1 MQTNKTAFFGLKGIL
16 GVLLGF
22 SFLGAKTP
30 LMDLVKN
37 ASLDGFVF
45 GRFTQDGGKTG
56 NGNGMQF
63 RIKADLTT
71 GEYKGFSFTAGI
83 FFSQGS
89 GVPSKN
95 RQIWDDIQGS
105 RGVRMKSQYD
115 VFSFNNLFVKKT
127 FFKSYAQVGEMN
139 LSAPFYDK
147 STDRAIG
154 ASFKSKDLK
163 NFVFD
168 FGAFG
173 SWMADDLYSAGV
185 GYDLNG
191 AKCAGSLANVGLNQK
206 TGRFDCQGKA
216 IGANTKGS
224 IWGAGIGNALLI
236 GGVGYTK
243 DFGINKNHQFKASFH
258 DLYAHKLIN
267 YMLFAETNY
276 RYQFDEGHGFVNVL
290 FQISATG
297 LNNKA
302 EFQTKRSQFLST
314 YFQDKVQRETMQGH
328 APQELAQNRGVY
340 NFQVS
345 FKKRRFFAMIGTFGS
360 FAQGYASLID
370 NVGGLKTAGKL
381 WNGSQGHGSM
391 GFGLI
396 GGGATKDTSIYSLY
410 SQLDYRFKNLIF
422 ALDMVF
428 ISGKNN
434 FTLWEG
440 DTNLSDLSQYRGWD
454 PAYRGF
460 RATKNAT
467 FGEITP
473 SISYKV
479 GNRFTAQLYYANLF
493 GEIRMYRVR
502 CQLTY
507 SF

>member
-1 MQTNKTAFFGLKGIL
+1 MGRIAFLGLNGIL
-16 GVLLGF
+16 LLVSVLN
-22 SFLGAKTP
+22 AKTP
-30 LMDLVKN
+30 LIDLVQN
-37 ASLDGFVF
+37 ANLDGFVF

-56 NGNGMQF
+56 NGNGFQF
-63 RIKADLTT
+63 RIKADLST
-71 GEYKGFSFTAGI
+71 GEYKGFSFTSGI

-89 GVPSKN
+89 GVPPKN
-95 RQIWDDIQGS
+95 RQVWDDIQGS

-115 VFSFNNLFVKKT
+115 IFSFNNLFVKKSL
-127 FFKSYAQVGEMN
+127 FKSYAQVGEMN
-139 LSAPFYDK
+139 LNTPFNDK

-154 ASFKSKDLK
+154 ASFSSKDLK
-163 NFVFD
+163 DFVFD
-168 FGAFG
+168 FSAFG

-185 GYDLNG
+185 GYDTNG
-191 AKCAGSLANVGLNQK
+191 VKCEGSLTGVKLNPK
-206 TGRFDCQGKA
+206 TGRFDCRGKTL
-216 IGANTKGS
+216 GANTKGS

-236 GGVGYTK
+236 GGVGYGK
-243 DFGINKNHQFKASFH
+243 KFGFENRHHFRAKLY
-258 DLYAHKLIN
+258 DLYAHKLID
-267 YMLFAETNY
+267 YMIFTEASY
-276 RYQFDEGHGFVNVL
+276 RYQWGGEHQFVNVL
-290 FQISATG
+290 FQLATAG
-297 LNNKA
+297 VNNKA
-302 EFQTKRSQFLST
+302 EFQTKRSQFLAT
-314 YFQDKVQRETMQGH
+314 YFKDKVKRETMLGH
-328 APQELAQNRGVY
+328 APQELAQSRGVY

-345 FKKRRFFAMIGTFGS
+345 VERHGFYAMVGTFGS

-396 GGGATKDTSIYSLY
+396 GGGATKNTSMYSVY
-410 SQLDYRFKNLIF
+410 SQLDYRYKNLLF
-422 ALDMVF
+422 ALDLVF
-428 ISGKNN
+428 VTGKNN

-440 DTNLSDLSQYRGWD
+440 DTDLSDLKQYRGWD

-473 SISYKV
+473 SIAYKV

-493 GEIRMYRVR
+493 GQIRMYRVR